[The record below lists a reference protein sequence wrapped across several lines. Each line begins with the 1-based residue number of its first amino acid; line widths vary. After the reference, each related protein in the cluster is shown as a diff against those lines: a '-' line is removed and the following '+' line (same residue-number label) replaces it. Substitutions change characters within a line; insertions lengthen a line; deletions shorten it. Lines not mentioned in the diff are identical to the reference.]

1 MHRRIRNIR
10 QDFLHKVTTKLAKA
24 KPVLVVEDLNVARN
38 GSLSR
43 AILDVGWGAFRRMLE
58 YKCAW
63 VLLIAPRDFPS
74 TKRCSRCGW
83 VGSALPLSQR
93 GFYCEACRLK
103 VDRDLNAACNLRGY
117 GLTHLTG
124 STGSSPG
131 SDACGDSSGGGTARE
146 GRSTSYGSMKQE
158 AACHEFHPSG

>member
-10 QDFLHKVTTKLAKA
+10 QDFLHKATTKLAKA

-63 VLLIAPRDFPS
+63 
-74 TKRCSRCGW
+74 
-83 VGSALPLSQR
+83 
-93 GFYCEACRLK
+93 
-103 VDRDLNAACNLRGY
+103 
-117 GLTHLTG
+117 
-124 STGSSPG
+124 
-131 SDACGDSSGGGTARE
+131 
-146 GRSTSYGSMKQE
+146 
-158 AACHEFHPSG
+158 